1 MSANTFGHAFRV
13 TTFGES
19 HGPAIGCVID
29 GCPPNLEIDLDDV
42 RRQLRRRRPGQSRHT
57 TQRRESDE
65 PEILSGLFEGRTTGS
80 PIAILIRNEDQKPKD
95 YDAIRDKFRPGHA
108 DFTYLAKYGIR
119 DHRGSG
125 RASARET
132 AARVAAG
139 AVARQLLARDR
150 SVRVRGFLASMGG
163 IDIPFRSWEDVEAN
177 PFFAPDSSAAGD
189 LERLVDTLRR
199 EGDSCGAT
207 VEVRAD
213 NVPAGWGEPVF
224 GKIDADI
231 AHAMMGINAAKGV
244 EIGQGFAAAR
254 ARGSGHS
261 DQMEPPSRFVTNNA
275 GGILGGIT
283 NGAEIVVRVA
293 FKPTSSITRE
303 LRTVDRH
310 GNATT
315 ISTKGRHDP
324 CVAIRAVPIAE
335 AMLALVL
342 ADHHLRHRAQCG
354 EAGQPTTK
362 EESRQ

>member
-1 MSANTFGHAFRV
+1 MAGNTFGERFRV

-29 GCPPNLEIDLDDV
+29 GCPPGLEIDLGEM

-65 PEILSGLFEGRTTGS
+65 PEILSGLFEGRTTGA
-80 PIAILIRNEDQKPKD
+80 PIAILVRNEDQKPRD
-95 YDAIRDKFRPGHA
+95 YEAIRDKFRPGHA

-119 DHRGSG
+119 DHRGGG

-139 AVARQLLARDR
+139 AVARQLLARDH
-150 SVRVRGFLASMGG
+150 SVWVRGFLATMGD
-163 IDIPFRSWEDVEAN
+163 IDIPFRSWEDAESS
-177 PFFAPDSSAAGD
+177 PFFAPDSGATDRLAA
-189 LERLVDTLRR
+189 LVETLRR

-207 VEVRAD
+207 VEVRAG

-231 AHAMMGINAAKGV
+231 AAAMMGINAAKGV

-261 DQMEPPSRFVTNNA
+261 DQMEPPFRFATNNA
-275 GGILGGIT
+275 GGTLGGIT
-283 NGAEIVVRVA
+283 TGAEIVVRVA

-303 LRTVDRH
+303 LRTVDRD
-310 GNATT
+310 GNPAT

-335 AMLALVL
+335 AMLALTL
-342 ADHHLRHRAQCG
+342 ADHCLRHRAQCG
-354 EAGQPTTK
+354 DTRHLRKDK
-362 EESRQ
+362 EEA